1 MKYLIL
7 VFFIITSTCSTAQNT
22 FQNSKKHR
30 IGYVFSIGD
39 TRKFLDLGTPIAYS
53 ITSHQINYFYK
64 WREKGKTSWEFM
76 VAPQINHA
84 KYKDFEDNRDW
95 IELKEQGVNF
105 GVSYNYAITKSTKTY
120 LLLSIGPHYISEL
133 IPYRAAKGLTFSDN
147 ATVGITQKISSNFS
161 FDLRYGIRHISNA
174 GLKKPNIGINTM
186 MLSTGLYVQL

>member
-7 VFFIITSTCSTAQNT
+7 VFLIINSTCSTAQNAIK
-22 FQNSKKHR
+22 NSERHR
-30 IGYVFSIGD
+30 IGYNFCIGD
-39 TRKFLDLGTPIAYS
+39 TRKFLDLGPTIVYS

-64 WREKGKTSWEFM
+64 WKEKGKISWEFM
-76 VAPQINHA
+76 AAPQINNA
-84 KYKDFEDNRDW
+84 KYKDFEDSPNSIDV
-95 IELKEQGVNF
+95 KEYGVNF

-147 ATVGITQKISSNFS
+147 ATVGIKQKISSNLS

-186 MLSTGLYVQL
+186 MLNTGLYVQL